1 MRRHLLRKF
10 ESYARRAFA
19 AGQCSLVFVQVDAQ
33 LASIWFA

>member
-1 MRRHLLRKF
+1 MRQHLIRKF
-10 ESYARRAFA
+10 EAYARRCMN